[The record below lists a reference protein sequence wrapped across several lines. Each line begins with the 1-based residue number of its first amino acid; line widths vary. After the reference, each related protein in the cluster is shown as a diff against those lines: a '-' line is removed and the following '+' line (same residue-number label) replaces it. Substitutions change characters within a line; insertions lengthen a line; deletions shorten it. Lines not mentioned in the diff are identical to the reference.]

1 MTSLTPDIKELEDV
15 QKRLS
20 EVMRDIDKED
30 EEIKRLTDAIQGASR
45 DDLDLMTRTAS
56 SSRRRRARAD
66 VEDMNNRVDSLR
78 QQLYESEQKKG
89 RLWQKMGDLMG
100 QVEQMKGRLQQ

>member
-20 EVMRDIDKED
+20 EVMRGIDKED

-78 QQLYESEQKKG
+78 QQLYES
-89 RLWQKMGDLMG
+89 
-100 QVEQMKGRLQQ
+100 

>member
-1 MTSLTPDIKELEDV
+1 MTSLTPNIKELEEV

-30 EEIKRLTDAIQGASR
+30 EEITRLTTAIEGATR
-45 DDLDLMTRTAS
+45 DDLDLMTRSAS

-66 VEDMNNRVDSLR
+66 VEDMNDRVDSLR
-78 QQLYESEQKKG
+78 QELFESEQKKAI
-89 RLWQKMGDLMG
+89 LWGKMTSLKG
-100 QVEQMKGRLQQ
+100 QVEEIKRRSNQ